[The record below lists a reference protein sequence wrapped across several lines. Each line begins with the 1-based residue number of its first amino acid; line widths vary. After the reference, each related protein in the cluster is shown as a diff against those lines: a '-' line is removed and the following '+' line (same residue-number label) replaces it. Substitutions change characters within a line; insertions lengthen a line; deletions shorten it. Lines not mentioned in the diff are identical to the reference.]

1 MSHLL
6 EIEGL
11 TKSFGGITAV
21 RNLSMFVDDGETLG
35 LIGPNGAG
43 KTTVFNLI
51 SGIYAPDAGTIKF
64 GGKKISGLRPHKI
77 LRMGISRTFQIARP
91 FPRMSVI
98 ENIMA
103 GALFGKGFGL
113 SAYKA
118 REKAIE
124 LLSYASL
131 ENSGNKPAGL
141 LTIAEQRR
149 LELARALATDPKILM
164 LDETLA
170 GLNNA
175 ELSALVRLLEK
186 FKRERGITL
195 IVTEHV
201 MKAIVQLCSRIV
213 VMDQG
218 EKLAEG
224 SPSEIMRTESVIEAY
239 MGQKRTI

>member
-21 RNLSMFVDDGETLG
+21 RNLSMFLEDGETLG

-64 GGKKISGLRPHKI
+64 GGKKISGLKPHKI
-77 LRMGISRTFQIARP
+77 LRMGISRTFQIVRP
-91 FPRMSVI
+91 FPRMSVF

-113 SAYKA
+113 SAHKA
-118 REKAIE
+118 RERAIE

-131 ENSGNKPAGL
+131 ENSARKPAGL

-170 GLNNA
+170 GLNSA

-201 MKAIVQLCSRIV
+201 MKAIVQLCNRIV
-213 VMDQG
+213 VMNQG

-224 SPSEIMRTESVIEAY
+224 SPSEIMRTQSVIEAY
-239 MGQKRTI
+239 MGQKRTK

>member
-21 RNLSMFVDDGETLG
+21 RNLSMFVEDGETLG

-64 GGKKISGLRPHKI
+64 GGKKISGLKPHKI
-77 LRMGISRTFQIARP
+77 SRMGISRTFQIVRP
-91 FPRMSVI
+91 FPRMSVFD
-98 ENIMA
+98 NIMA

-113 SAYKA
+113 SAHKA
-118 REKAIE
+118 RETAIE

-131 ENSGNKPAGL
+131 ENSARKPAGL

-201 MKAIVQLCSRIV
+201 MRAIVQLCNRIV
-213 VMDQG
+213 VMNQG

-224 SPSEIMRTESVIEAY
+224 SPSEMMRTRSVIEAY
-239 MGQKRTI
+239 MGQKRTK

>member
-21 RNLSMFVDDGETLG
+21 RDLSMFVEDGETLG

-64 GGKKISGLRPHKI
+64 GGRRISGLKPHKI
-77 LRMGISRTFQIARP
+77 SRMGISRTFQIVRP

-98 ENIMA
+98 ENIMV
-103 GALFGKGFGL
+103 GALFGKGFGS
-113 SAYKA
+113 SAHKA
-118 REKAIE
+118 RETAIE
-124 LLSYASL
+124 LLTYASL
-131 ENSGNKPAGL
+131 ENSAGKPAGM
-141 LTIAEQRR
+141 LTLAEQRR
-149 LELARALATDPKILM
+149 LELARALATDPKVLM
-164 LDETLA
+164 LDEAMA
-170 GLNNA
+170 GLNHA
-175 ELSALVRLLEK
+175 ELSALVRLLDRL
-186 FKRERGITL
+186 KRERGISL

-201 MKAIVQLCSRIV
+201 MKTIVQLCDRIV
-213 VMDQG
+213 VMNQG

-239 MGQKRTI
+239 MGQKKTK